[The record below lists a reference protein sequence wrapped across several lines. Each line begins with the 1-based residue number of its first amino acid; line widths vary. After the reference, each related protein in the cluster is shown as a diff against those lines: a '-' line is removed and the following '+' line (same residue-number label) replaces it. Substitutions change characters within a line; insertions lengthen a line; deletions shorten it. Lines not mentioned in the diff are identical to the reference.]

1 MIPFYDAISNK
12 AVSPYAE
19 LLFYYMYYI
28 HVLYFSS
35 STNNANICHINV
47 LYPRLILHYCINIH
61 EGSKCLIAENQRYF
75 LNYTE
80 YRVATHRRNGT
91 LSYVSNHLY
100 ISNSIN
106 ITKVVLFSSVSRR
119 STDNHQ
125 ILLRLMDFS
134 RTSRHPFIF

>member
-35 STNNANICHINV
+35 SPNNANICHINV

-100 ISNSIN
+100 IQFDKYNKS
-106 ITKVVLFSSVSRR
+106 SSVLECVATVDRQPPNSAK
-119 STDNHQ
+119 TNGF
-125 ILLRLMDFS
+125 LEN
-134 RTSRHPFIF
+134 